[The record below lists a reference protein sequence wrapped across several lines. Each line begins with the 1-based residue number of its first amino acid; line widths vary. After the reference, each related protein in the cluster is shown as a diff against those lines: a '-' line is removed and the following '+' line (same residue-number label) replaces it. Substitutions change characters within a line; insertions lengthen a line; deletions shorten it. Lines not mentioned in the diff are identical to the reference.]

1 MVVTSAR
8 LMDKSV
14 DSNKVTDDAV
24 KTIRLKVGQRF
35 QVLDSDGFTLLNV
48 INDSKKTNI
57 RGTIGKP

>member
-8 LMDKSV
+8 LMDNSV
-14 DSNKVTDDAV
+14 NSDKVTDEAV

-35 QVLDSDGFTLLNV
+35 QIIDHEGFTLVNV
-48 INDSKKTNI
+48 INDTGETNI